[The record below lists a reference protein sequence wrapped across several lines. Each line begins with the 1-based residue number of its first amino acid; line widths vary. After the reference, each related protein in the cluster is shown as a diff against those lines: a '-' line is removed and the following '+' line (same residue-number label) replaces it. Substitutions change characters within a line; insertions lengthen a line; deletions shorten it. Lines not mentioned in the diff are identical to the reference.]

1 MLRQRQIEIA
11 QCEAHAACQQAG
23 TRRVQRFDFRQ
34 SIRTQCQNQTI
45 ARHFVARQQIFHVLR
60 KFTAAQLPARDIDDE
75 RQHRQSALACAQ
87 VMLTDMGDLPE
98 LEITDQA
105 GPGASTQ
112 QFVFVDASEARMLPV
127 QAGTDRSEEHT
138 SELQSLMRISY
149 AVFCLKKKKK

>member
-1 MLRQRQIEIA
+1 MRISDWSSDVCSSDL
-11 QCEAHAACQQAG
+11 
-23 TRRVQRFDFRQ
+23 FRQ

-127 QAGTDRSEEHT
+127 QAGTDAAYRT
-138 SELQSLMRISY
+138 VVQIQYRRQQQMELVEIGR
-149 AVFCLKKKKK
+149 AHV